1 MAGIANTVNG
11 GTYTGV
17 TFSPDQTHYVGVTF
31 IAACVIPPGAILE
44 NCTFQCLRQCGTFGK
59 SCCPVRSQVGA
70 GAIMV
75 GGTAE
80 FVDFDA
86 SGRWSGVNDLGN
98 TTPPDCVDCA
108 AWGAVGSAAS
118 HVGQVI
124 VSGGTTMSEAE
135 FCAARQ
141 VCTTAGTV
149 VLNGGGRVV
158 CVTGTR
164 TVTG

>member
-17 TFSPDQTHYVGVTF
+17 TFSPDQTHFVGVTF

-44 NCTFQCLRQCGTFGK
+44 DCTFRCLRACRRK
-59 SCCPVRSQVGA
+59 CCEIRSQVGE
-70 GAIMV
+70 GAIMK
-75 GGTAE
+75 GGVAE
-80 FVDFDA
+80 YVDFD
-86 SGRWSGVNDLGN
+86 STGRWSGVTDLGN

-108 AWGAVGSAAS
+108 AWGNVSAAGS
-118 HVGQVI
+118 YTGQVI

-141 VCTTAGTV
+141 VCTTAGTIIR
-149 VLNGGGRVV
+149 NGGGRVV
-158 CVTGTR
+158 CVTGTV
-164 TVTG
+164 TVSG